1 MKTVFCFILQHIY
14 TRLQGM
20 CVCGSMWTVSDTRL
34 QKAACIFVLCD
45 SAYNRGF
52 QQYPFWLLP
61 VVLLGAR
68 RYIF

>member
-1 MKTVFCFILQHIY
+1 
-14 TRLQGM
+14 
-20 CVCGSMWTVSDTRL
+20 MWTVSDTRL

-61 VVLLGAR
+61 VVLLWAG
-68 RYIF
+68 RYIYNLIKAFVMTITWKFKYIVYLQAR